1 MSPTPLAKSA
11 TLENLDNRK
20 NVMDHT
26 VSDIGSIPVPSQA
39 VVLASSSSRPHTS
52 WTKIVTAISLAAF
65 LAPAI
70 YLRSFFQP
78 AELPIDPTD
87 YAARTKR
94 TLSQTPIIDG
104 HNDLPYLI
112 RVELQNKI
120 YDGFDL
126 KHKLL
131 GHTDIQR
138 MRTGQV
144 GGQFWSCY
152 VQCPG
157 VNDPDLYKQE
167 NLDQP
172 TVRHPSWESRR
183 EKLRLTFV
191 VDCARHAGANRCHKT
206 THS

>member
-1 MSPTPLAKSA
+1 
-11 TLENLDNRK
+11 
-20 NVMDHT
+20 MDHT
-26 VSDIGSIPVPSQA
+26 VSDLGSIPAPSQA
-39 VVLASSSSRPHTS
+39 VVLASSTPRPHAS
-52 WTKIVTAISLAAF
+52 WTRIVTAISLAAL

-94 TLSQTPIIDG
+94 ALSQTPIIDG

-112 RVELQNKI
+112 RVELQNKV

-157 VNDPDLYKQE
+157 VNDPELYKQE

-172 TVRHPSWESRR
+172 TVSHDSCRNWKKYVEI
-183 EKLRLTFV
+183 LTFV
-191 VDCARHAGANRCHKT
+191 VDCPRHTGANRCHKT

>member
-1 MSPTPLAKSA
+1 MPPTAVTQNA
-11 TLENLDNRK
+11 TPENQDK
-20 NVMDHT
+20 QKTVMDHT
-26 VSDIGSIPVPSQA
+26 VSDIVSIPAPSQA
-39 VVLASSSSRPHTS
+39 VVLATSPSRPHTS
-52 WTKIVTAISLAAF
+52 WTRTITAISLAAL

-70 YLRSFFQP
+70 YLRSFFQA

-87 YAARTKR
+87 YAVRTKR
-94 TLSQTPIIDG
+94 ALSQTPIIDG

-152 VQCPG
+152 VHSPG
-157 VNDPDLYKQE
+157 VNDPELYKQE

-172 TVRHPSWESRR
+172 TVRH
-183 EKLRLTFV
+183 TT
-191 VDCARHAGANRCHKT
+191 CHDPEET
-206 THS
+206 C